1 MRIAALLHLLMQHLE
16 GECECFVASVDQW
29 LFEFAAYDILALMAC
44 VQAKVVFLPTG
55 LALGYVEN
63 LA

>member
-1 MRIAALLHLLMQHLE
+1 MQHLE

-29 LFEFAAYDILALMAC
+29 FFEFAAYDILALMAC
-44 VQAKVVFLPTG
+44 VQAKVVFLPSG
-55 LALGYVEN
+55 LALGDVEN